1 MEALSPGEPAQQPRL
16 WSRFVVFALIIAL
29 VVAALGFRLFTLQIV
44 SGDHYAGL
52 ARENRVRLQP
62 VRAPRGLIFDRAGR
76 QLVENVATFA
86 VKARPADLPFSQRP
100 AVIERLATLLKM
112 PAADITEALDRAAAN
127 RFELANIT
135 RDIPREV
142 ALLIREEH
150 LRLPGIE
157 VVVEPRRQYAYG
169 DLVAHAVGF
178 TGAVTPD
185 DLARVGSLGYLSDDT
200 IGKQGVEATFEETLR
215 GEYGVEQ
222 VEVDA
227 RGEPVRLLRT
237 MQTPEPGNSLEL
249 TIDVDVQQDAETAL
263 RWAMDLVGLEQG
275 VVMVMNPQTGE
286 ILAMVSLPSY
296 DNNLFS
302 GGISTA
308 GYQELLNAPGA
319 PLRNHAIADHT
330 PPGSTYKLVTGAGG
344 LQDGILTDQTKLQT
358 RAYLSIGSYRYW
370 DWNRQGFGRL
380 NIYDGFGRSSD
391 TFFFQIAGELG
402 IDRLAYWGR
411 QFGFGE
417 QTGIDLPGEV
427 RGILPDND
435 WKMRLMNEPIYPGE
449 VYQAGIGQG
458 YNSFPPIQ
466 TLNAFA
472 ALANGGKLF
481 KPQIVRRIMSPGGEV
496 VDVIEPELIRE
507 LPIDAEH
514 LTTMRQA
521 ARRVVTIQHT
531 YNLVDLPIVVG
542 AKTGTAE
549 FGVRDAKG
557 RLPYHSWFAGFVPK
571 DPWKKRSDPDGVE
584 AISRTDSELAI
595 LTFAYDSRTTG
606 NAATEIAKYFFQ
618 LHYDLDVDLR
628 EDWILERD
636 NFYGQ

>member
-16 WSRFVVFALIIAL
+16 WPRFVVFALIIAL

-52 ARENRVRLQP
+52 VRENRVRLQP

-135 RDIPREV
+135 RDIPHEV
-142 ALLIREEH
+142 ALIIREEH

-344 LQDGILTDQTKLQT
+344 LQDGILTNRTKLQT

-391 TFFFQIAGELG
+391 TFFFQVAGDLG

-417 QTGIDLPGEV
+417 RTGIDLPGEV
-427 RGILPDND
+427 RGILPDSE

-496 VDVIEPELIRE
+496 VDEIEPELIRE

-521 ARRVVTIQHT
+521 ARRVVTVQHT
-531 YNLVDLPIVVG
+531 YNLVDLPIVIG

>member
-1 MEALSPGEPAQQPRL
+1 MPLGEPARQGRPWPR
-16 WSRFVVFALIIAL
+16 FIVFALIIAL
-29 VVAALGFRLFTLQIV
+29 VVTALGLRLFTLQIV
-44 SGDHYAGL
+44 SGGYYADL
-52 ARENRVRLQP
+52 ARENRIRLQP
-62 VRAPRGLIFDRAGR
+62 VRAPRGLIFDRTGR
-76 QLVENVATFA
+76 QLVDNVATFA

-100 AVIERLATLLKM
+100 AVIERLATLLGI
-112 PAADITEALDRAAAN
+112 PAEDITEALDRAATN
-127 RFELANIT
+127 RFELAN
-135 RDIPREV
+135 V
-142 ALLIREEH
+142 ASGVPEEIALIIREEH
-150 LRLPGIE
+150 LELPGVE
-157 VVVEPRRQYAYG
+157 VVVEPQREYPYG
-169 DLVAHAVGF
+169 ELVAHVLGF

-185 DLARVGSLGYLSDDT
+185 ELARLGSLGYLHDDT
-200 IGKQGVEATFEETLR
+200 IGKQGVETTFEEVLR

-222 VEVDA
+222 IEVDA
-227 RGEPVRLLRT
+227 RGEAVRLLRT
-237 MQTPEPGNSLEL
+237 LQPAEPGDSLEL
-249 TIDVDVQQDAETAL
+249 TIDVDIQRDAETAL

-302 GGISTA
+302 DGISTA
-308 GYQELLNAPGA
+308 DYQALLNAPGA
-319 PLRNHAIADHT
+319 PLRNHAISDHI
-330 PPGSTYKLVTGAGG
+330 PPGSTYKLVTGVGG
-344 LQDGILTDQTKLQT
+344 LADGVLTDRTKIRT
-358 RAYLSIGSYRYW
+358 RPFLSIGSYKYW
-370 DWNRQGFGRL
+370 DWNRLGFGPL
-380 NIYDGFGRSSD
+380 DIYDGFGRSSD
-391 TFFFQIAGELG
+391 TFFFQVAGELG

-417 QTGIDLPGEV
+417 RTGVDLPGEV
-427 RGILPDND
+427 RGILPTND

-472 ALANGGKLF
+472 ALANGGRLW
-481 KPQIVRRIMSPGGEV
+481 KPQIVRRILGPDGEV
-496 VDVIEPELIRE
+496 VDEIEPELIRE
-507 LPIDAEH
+507 LPVDADV
-514 LTTMRQA
+514 LRTMRQA
-521 ARRVVTIQHT
+521 SRRVVTIRHT
-531 YNLVDLPIVVG
+531 WNLVDLPIVIG

-618 LHYDLDVDLR
+618 LHYDLDEDLR